1 MMPPME
7 EDFSV
12 DTAMSNE
19 SYCGEN
25 KVAINTNNN
34 VERTTREE
42 NEGEEEE
49 EVNFR
54 VFPEQMMVGV
64 PATPAMCQFPSK
76 MMDKN
81 SHNNED
87 EYETNTN
94 LPDVTTTTMTPGGEV
109 IDFYGRPK
117 RDTKKDVFVILSVWA
132 ATIAA
137 LISMGTSSSLSSSI
151 VVGERVVVKG
161 FGFFC

>member
-1 MMPPME
+1 MPPVE

-64 PATPAMCQFPSK
+64 RR
-76 MMDKN
+76 
-81 SHNNED
+81 
-87 EYETNTN
+87 
-94 LPDVTTTTMTPGGEV
+94 
-109 IDFYGRPK
+109 RP
-117 RDTKKDVFVILSVWA
+117 RCFNFRA
-132 ATIAA
+132 
-137 LISMGTSSSLSSSI
+137 
-151 VVGERVVVKG
+151 R
-161 FGFFC
+161 